1 MELFTNY
8 LYQVVFT
15 VGVIVLFGFLIALCR
30 RGFCALMGRSGPTIL
45 LITGA
50 VGTPIHEL
58 SHALF
63 CLIFGH
69 KIREIKLYR
78 PGANDGALGYVT
90 HTFNPKNI
98 YHQIGNFF
106 IGIAPILGGSG
117 MLMLLALLMVPQTFG
132 GIMSDIGSVGGF
144 AGADGLAF
152 AGELFAAAWSIFLR
166 IFDFSDASNAWR
178 WIFIVLAL
186 MISSHM
192 ELSGADI
199 KGGIKGLFILLGII
213 LVVDT
218 ALYFIYLLALVG
230 MTSAFISAGI
240 ALMSFLMMA
249 GIFSLALLLIALVVK
264 MISIP
269 FKK

>member
-1 MELFTNY
+1 MELLTNY
-8 LYQVVFT
+8 LYQVFFT
-15 VGVIVLFGFLIALCR
+15 FGVIVLFGFLIALCR
-30 RGFCALMGRSGPTIL
+30 RSFCALIGRSGPTVL
-45 LITGA
+45 LMTGA
-50 VGTPIHEL
+50 VGTPVHEL

-63 CLIFGH
+63 CVIFGH

-117 MLMLLALLMVPQTFG
+117 VLMLLSFLMVPQIFNG
-132 GIMSDIGSVGGF
+132 VLAEIGSVGGSIS
-144 AGADGLAF
+144 ADGWAF
-152 AGELFAAAWSIFLR
+152 VGEF
-166 IFDFSDASNAWR
+166 FSVAWR
-178 WIFIVLAL
+178 VFLNVFDLSQANNVWWWIFIILAL

-199 KGGIKGLFILLGII
+199 KGGVKGLLILLGIL

-218 ALYFIYLLALVG
+218 ALYFIYLPALVG
-230 MTSAFISAGI
+230 MTSAMISAGLT
-240 ALMSFLMMA
+240 LMSFLMMS
-249 GIFSLALLLIALVVK
+249 GVFSLILLLIALLVK
-264 MISIP
+264 LISLL